1 MNLIREFEMQRM
13 KESETVKEY
22 SDRLLSIVNK
32 VRMLGKNLP
41 DSRVVEKILVT
52 LSEKL
57 NALQAQE
64 QRRLMREEG
73 TVEGALQ
80 AKLQS
85 NAGSRYKKGKGKK
98 NHAGN
103 NQVAA
108 NNGGGNNSS
117 SNKGDKF
124 PSCQHCRRK
133 NHPHFKCWR
142 KPDMRCR
149 KCNKLGHAEI
159 ICKSKDNQQ
168 ETEAQVANQQEE
180 EQLFVATCFMG
191 SSSSDSWLIDS
202 GCTNHMTNDETLFR
216 ELDRSAT
223 SKVKIGN
230 GDYIAVKGKGTVAF
244 ETYSGTKTI
253 SDVLYVPEID
263 QNLLSVGQL
272 LQKGFKVIFE
282 NQKCLIK
289 DVKDQDCIQSKDE
302 GKKLHIGSNG

>member
-1 MNLIREFEMQRM
+1 MALESAKAIWDFLKEEYQGDERIKGMKVMNLIREFEMQRM

-52 LSEKL
+52 LTEKFEPTIASLENTKDLSQITLAEVL

-108 NNGGGNNSS
+108 NNGGGNNNSS

-124 PSCQHCRRK
+124 PSCQHCVRK
-133 NHPHFKCWR
+133 NHPHF
-142 KPDMRCR
+142 
-149 KCNKLGHAEI
+149 
-159 ICKSKDNQQ
+159 
-168 ETEAQVANQQEE
+168 
-180 EQLFVATCFMG
+180 
-191 SSSSDSWLIDS
+191 
-202 GCTNHMTNDETLFR
+202 
-216 ELDRSAT
+216 
-223 SKVKIGN
+223 
-230 GDYIAVKGKGTVAF
+230 
-244 ETYSGTKTI
+244 
-253 SDVLYVPEID
+253 
-263 QNLLSVGQL
+263 
-272 LQKGFKVIFE
+272 
-282 NQKCLIK
+282 
-289 DVKDQDCIQSKDE
+289 
-302 GKKLHIGSNG
+302 

>member
-1 MNLIREFEMQRM
+1 MESENSSSSFAIPPPVFDGENYQVWAIKMKTHMEACDLWDAVEEDYDIPALPGNPTMAQIKLHKEKRTRKFKAKSCLYAAISPTIFSRVMALESAKAIWDFLKEEYQGGERIKGMKVMNLIREFEMQRM
-13 KESETVKEY
+13 KESKTVKEY

-52 LSEKL
+52 LSEKFEPTIASLENTKDLSQITLAEVL

-159 ICKSKDNQQ
+159 IYKSKDNQQ
-168 ETEAQVANQQEE
+168 ETEA
-180 EQLFVATCFMG
+180 
-191 SSSSDSWLIDS
+191 
-202 GCTNHMTNDETLFR
+202 
-216 ELDRSAT
+216 
-223 SKVKIGN
+223 
-230 GDYIAVKGKGTVAF
+230 
-244 ETYSGTKTI
+244 
-253 SDVLYVPEID
+253 
-263 QNLLSVGQL
+263 
-272 LQKGFKVIFE
+272 
-282 NQKCLIK
+282 
-289 DVKDQDCIQSKDE
+289 
-302 GKKLHIGSNG
+302 